1 MPDPNLMLLYVE
13 KPKASRAFYADL
25 LDRQPVAESE
35 NFAAFALQSG
45 LMLGLWARDKV
56 QPPAP
61 PLGIGSEVV
70 FPVASA
76 AAVDA
81 LCADWRQRGL
91 PIALEPTEL
100 DFGRTFVALDPDGHR
115 LRVFAERAP

>member
-56 QPPAP
+56 QPA
-61 PLGIGSEVV
+61 G
-70 FPVASA
+70 A
-76 AAVDA
+76 AA
-81 LCADWRQRGL
+81 R
-91 PIALEPTEL
+91 
-100 DFGRTFVALDPDGHR
+100 HR
-115 LRVFAERAP
+115 